1 MKVLVV
7 EDEEQI
13 ADAVRRGLEG
23 EGIAVDVMRDG
34 VDGLWAASEHAYDAI
49 VLDLM
54 LPGMTGPQVLSALR
68 ERGVWTPVLVLTAR
82 YGDDVQVSLF
92 DDGADDFLTKPFS
105 FDVLL
110 ARLRALVR
118 RGAPERPVVLTAGDL
133 TVEPARRRVTRGGAE
148 IALTPREYG
157 VLELLMRRGGD
168 VVTKQEILGNVWD
181 SAYEGDANVV
191 EVYVSYL
198 RRKVDAPFDRRSIVT
213 VRGMGY
219 RIAPDAP

>member
-7 EDEEQI
+7 EDEQQI

-23 EGIAVDVMRDG
+23 EGITVDVVRDG
-34 VDGLWAASEHAYDAI
+34 VDGLWAAREHAYDAI
-49 VLDLM
+49 VRELM
-54 LPGMTGPQVLSALR
+54 LPGLTGSQVLSALR
-68 ERGVWTPVLVLTAR
+68 QRRVWTPVLVLTAR
-82 YGDDVQVSLF
+82 HGDDVQVALF
-92 DDGADDFLTKPFS
+92 DGGADDYLTKPFS

-118 RGAPERPVVLTAGDL
+118 RGAPERPVMLVAGDL
-133 TVEPARRRVTRGGAE
+133 MVEPARRRVARGDTE
-148 IALTPREYG
+148 IPLTPREYA

-168 VVTKQEILGNVWD
+168 VVTKQEILANVWD
-181 SAYEGDANVV
+181 SAYEGDVNVV

-198 RRKVDAPFDRRSIVT
+198 RRKVDAPFERRSILT

-219 RIAPDAP
+219 RISPEPS